1 MHNMLKD
8 CFHDELQIEA
18 INTRQS
24 VYFIKSHV
32 NVLQDLVLFLLMLHM
47 YFIKA
52 SF

>member
-8 CFHDELQIEA
+8 CFPDKLKIEA
-18 INTRQS
+18 NNTRQS

-32 NVLQDLVLFLLMLHM
+32 NVLQDLILFLLMLHM